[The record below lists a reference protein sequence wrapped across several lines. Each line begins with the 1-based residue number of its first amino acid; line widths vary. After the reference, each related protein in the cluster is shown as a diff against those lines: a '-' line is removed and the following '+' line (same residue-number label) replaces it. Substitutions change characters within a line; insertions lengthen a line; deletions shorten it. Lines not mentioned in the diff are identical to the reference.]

1 MMEVELELE
10 LELEGA
16 SFTIATVDTASA
28 ITEEM
33 ILRFGREGVL
43 ILRGA
48 LDSEWLKPLVSAAT
62 VATLIR
68 ILRIGRYTLSED
80 LFSEPL
86 FSEPFFSETEEILS
100 GNEET

>member
-1 MMEVELELE
+1 MGAEP
-10 LELEGA
+10 EGA

-33 ILRFGREGVL
+33 ILRFEQDGVL

-62 VATLIR
+62 AANLVR
-68 ILRIGRYTLSED
+68 ILRIGRYTLSD
-80 LFSEPL
+80 WLFSEPHK
-86 FSEPFFSETEEILS
+86 TLS